1 MPPKPKRKLHLYIPR
16 IMADL
21 MWATTK
27 DSTSVHFGF
36 GHRCHKHG
44 KLFDLEHIGTCNAL
58 TGCPDIAKYARL
70 IKEGGNIRQWDQEVL
85 ADAITPKPKNPIC
98 TEEIRVIYNS
108 KFKFNTKAYL
118 LGAFFLQPAS
128 LAESLQ

>member
-1 MPPKPKRKLHLYIPR
+1 MEIIDTSSRPQPQPKPRGFQEMPQRPKRKLPLYIPR

-44 KLFDLEHIGTCNAL
+44 RNFDVEHVRTCSL
-58 TGCPDIAKYARL
+58 ITGCQDIDKYARM
-70 IKEGGNIRQWDQEVL
+70 IKEGGNIRSWDQEVL
-85 ADAITPKPKNPIC
+85 ADCI
-98 TEEIRVIYNS
+98 
-108 KFKFNTKAYL
+108 
-118 LGAFFLQPAS
+118 LQYSQLAVQLANLTATDRAS
-128 LAESLQ
+128 LV

>member
-1 MPPKPKRKLHLYIPR
+1 MPPKPKRKLPLFIPK

-36 GHRCHKHG
+36 GHRCHEHG
-44 KLFDLEHIGTCNAL
+44 KLFDLEHIGTCAL
-58 TGCPDIAKYARL
+58 LIGCPNIAEYARL

-85 ADAITPKPKNPIC
+85 SYAIFQYTQL
-98 TEEIRVIYNS
+98 
-108 KFKFNTKAYL
+108 A
-118 LGAFFLQPAS
+118 LQQANLTATDRAS
-128 LAESLQ
+128 LV

>member
-1 MPPKPKRKLHLYIPR
+1 MIDTSSRPQPQPKPRGFQEMPQRPKRKLPLYIPR

-44 KLFDLEHIGTCNAL
+44 RNFDVEHVRTCSL
-58 TGCPDIAKYARL
+58 ITGCQDIDKYAKM
-70 IKEGGNIRQWDQEVL
+70 IKEGGNIRSWDQEVL
-85 ADAITPKPKNPIC
+85 ADCI
-98 TEEIRVIYNS
+98 
-108 KFKFNTKAYL
+108 L
-118 LGAFFLQPAS
+118 
-128 LAESLQ
+128 